1 MLLSFLRELLVPF
14 EFPEVIAQLE
24 IFMFSR
30 LQAVLRGIKFFSQRT
45 RTFKKKKKIRAPVNA
60 VGSKKLRKHQSGL
73 RYDPTRNFDFV
84 LLHR

>member
-1 MLLSFLRELLVPF
+1 MPKAFQFDQNVGPSSLTNMLLSFLRELLVPF

-45 RTFKKKKKIRAPVNA
+45 RTFKKKNPRACQ
-60 VGSKKLRKHQSGL
+60 RSGK
-73 RYDPTRNFDFV
+73 
-84 LLHR
+84 

>member
-30 LQAVLRGIKFFSQRT
+30 LQAVLRGIKFFFQRT
-45 RTFKKKKKIRAPVNA
+45 RTFKKKKKNPRACQ
-60 VGSKKLRKHQSGL
+60 RSGK
-73 RYDPTRNFDFV
+73 
-84 LLHR
+84 